1 MSTIHIIIHGAA
13 GRMGR
18 RIAHLASRDRLFVID
33 ALVVRAGSSIISS
46 SCDEAPM
53 HRFIARDEIDASRLA
68 AMRTPRC
75 IIDFSSDS
83 GLISSIAL
91 AREARTPLLAG
102 TTGIAPS
109 TTAMLRD
116 LAAHVPVMATP
127 NTSLGVAAV
136 AAAARHLASVLRSAR
151 GDDGDG
157 YHLSVVETH
166 HTRKKDAPSG
176 TALRLASAL
185 RDGGGVIADQ
195 DIIAHRVGEVIGT
208 HTITFRGPFD
218 TITLTHEAHSRDL
231 FARGALTAA
240 AWLSTRPPGWYTV
253 EDMMR

>member
-33 ALVVRAGSSIISS
+33 ALLVRAGSSIISS

-53 HRFIARDEIDASRLA
+53 HRFIARDAIDAARLG
-68 AMRTPRC
+68 AMRAPRC

-83 GLISSIAL
+83 GLLEAIAM
-91 AREARTPLLAG
+91 ASATGAPLLSG
-102 TTGIAPS
+102 TTGLTPS
-109 TTAMLRD
+109 T
-116 LAAHVPVMATP
+116 LAALRELSTRVPVMATP

-136 AAAARHLASVLRSAR
+136 AAVARQLASILHTTR
-151 GDDGDG
+151 DGEGGG

-185 RDGGGVIADQ
+185 RDGGAVIADQ
-195 DIIAHRVGEVIGT
+195 DIVAHRVGEVIGT
-208 HTITFRGPFD
+208 HTITFRGPHD
-218 TITLTHEAHSRDL
+218 TITLTHEALSRDL

-240 AWLSTRPPGWYTV
+240 AWLSTRPPGWYTI
-253 EDMMR
+253 EDMAT